1 MNNQHSDPREDYC
14 QTFDLTCQIPL
25 AVINANLTS
34 GRLHL
39 VQDIYQ
45 TDNDPCDAVYK
56 RIEGVLG
63 AAAQRCG
70 FVSFSFLQNAD
81 VL

>member
-56 RIEGVLG
+56 HIEGVLG

-70 FVSFSFLQNAD
+70 FVTFSFLQNAD